1 MFFCKD
7 YNILYQNI
15 QYAASSF
22 HMYMWC
28 VCVCL
33 CIWRDVVCVCMEL
46 YVLHICDMCCL
57 YVICMYVMYMC
68 VVWVCGIFV
77 CVMSVWCVCS
87 GNMLAYVVPA
97 YETRTGHHVSSS
109 AMLHLIVLRQDA
121 SLYQTCHLARL
132 VVQGALGFC
141 LSLLHNARVTGM
153 HPPPPTF
160 YRVARIWT
168 QAGLNTCRA
177 SPLPQSLSPASVVIF
192 LIQKGYPRETSKAV
206 ELDSTYT

>member
-1 MFFCKD
+1 M
-7 YNILYQNI
+7 
-15 QYAASSF
+15 A
-22 HMYMWC
+22 WC
-28 VCVCL
+28 GMCVHGIICVTCL
-33 CIWRDVVCVCMEL
+33 W
-46 YVLHICDMCCL
+46 YVLSIRDTYVCDV
-57 YVICMYVMYMC
+57 Y
-68 VVWVCGIFV
+68 VCGIFV
-77 CVMSVWCVCS
+77 CVMSVWCVCR
-87 GNMLAYVVPA
+87 GNKLACVVPA
-97 YETRTGHHVSSS
+97 YETRTGYHVSSS

-177 SPLPQSLSPASVVIF
+177 SPLPQSLSPVSVVIF